1 MKKLLTLIAML
12 LAANV
17 ARADTAKDDA
27 IDRLQNAAVVLQAII
42 DAPDKGIPAEV
53 IQKAKCIAVI
63 PHDVRSFFFGAPQG
77 KGVVTCHTANG
88 WSAPAFF
95 SITGGKFGSQTGLEG
110 LDNVL
115 LIMNQKGMERL
126 LSDRFQ
132 IGGEASAVAGPVGYH
147 AAAGIDWK
155 IDNEILSY
163 SRYQCV
169 FAGATL
175 DGASVTPDREAMQAF
190 YGAHAGT
197 REVLLGH
204 VRLPAAAK
212 VFLAAVQG
220 AKERA
225 KQSKES

>member
-1 MKKLLTLIAML
+1 MKRWMTVIVVL
-12 LAANV
+12 LAAEF
-17 ARADTAKDDA
+17 AWSDTAKDDA
-27 IDRLQNAAVVLQAII
+27 IDRLQNAAVVLQAVI

-77 KGVVTCHTANG
+77 KGVVTCHTAEG

-95 SITGGKFGSQTGLEG
+95 SIRGGKFGSQTGLEG

-115 LIMNQKGMERL
+115 MIMNQKGMEHL
-126 LSDRFQ
+126 LSNNFQ
-132 IGGEASAVAGPVGYH
+132 IGREASAIAGPVGYH

-155 IDNEILSY
+155 SDSEILSY

-175 DGASVTPDREAMQAF
+175 DGASVTPDQEAMQAF
-190 YGAHAGT
+190 YGAHASL
-197 REVLLGH
+197 RDVLLGH
-204 VRLPAAAK
+204 ARPPSAAK
-212 VFLAAVQG
+212 TFLDAVAGARQRAKH
-220 AKERA
+220 AKE
-225 KQSKES
+225 S